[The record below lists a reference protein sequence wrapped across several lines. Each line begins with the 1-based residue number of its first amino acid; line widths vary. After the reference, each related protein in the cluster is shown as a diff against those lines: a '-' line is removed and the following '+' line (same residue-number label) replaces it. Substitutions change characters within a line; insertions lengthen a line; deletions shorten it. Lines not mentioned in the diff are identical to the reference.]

1 MSSNCPVSPIIAVCT
16 IHLSQRWTLILLFKD
31 CLQQCICKH
40 EVLKSAKTKWKNQD
54 FYSAEHAGI

>member
-16 IHLSQRWTLILLFKD
+16 IQLSQRWTLILLFKD